1 MSRSGYTDDYDD
13 DPLAGGRWRAAVK
26 SAINGKR
33 GQQALREILA
43 ALDAMPEQALIGE
56 SLVTAEGEFC
66 TLGVLGQARGLDM
79 RSVDPEDWD
88 AVAALFNLAPAMV
101 REVVFE
107 NDEVVNTYRWVD
119 VEICGP
125 MPPRHFRRPYGYE
138 RHRRTVCVT
147 IDHAEV
153 ARHRWRHMRA
163 WVASQIKEGDPHER

>member
-43 ALDAMPEQALIGE
+43 ALDAMPQKTLIGE
-56 SLVTAEGEFC
+56 SLVTADGEFC

-79 RSVDPEDWD
+79 GGVDPEDAD

-107 NDEVVNTYRWVD
+107 NDEAVDTHRWVD

-125 MPPRHFRRPYGYE
+125 IRPGLPDWGRHTRSLSIE
-138 RHRRTVCVT
+138 
-147 IDHAEV
+147 IDPTEV
-153 ARHRWRHMRA
+153 ARKRWAHMRA
-163 WVASQIKEGDPHER
+163 WVASQIKEGAQHER